1 MEYVESF
8 HFFSRTYEFDGL
20 VYDGTYREGSSASG
34 IAVEFGENDTGKIET
49 IVEGLCRIHGILSCH
64 GIDHKKYF
72 LRIDGFFQCC
82 DFVHHLFIDGEA
94 SGCIDDDQIVDIIP
108 VNFYVDD
115 DDVEDILAED
125 DFDEEEAFPESGDVD
140 VKVINKSEKEAV
152 SEETVKSED
161 GFKPADNADTTEDN
175 TETINLEEVK

>member
-64 GIDHKKYF
+64 GIDHEKDF

-94 SGCIDDDQIVDIIP
+94 SGCIDDDQIVVLFP
-108 VNFYVDD
+108 GFFYSVLSDFD
-115 DDVEDILAED
+115 RFFVFGFGIDGYTDLLAEHSQL
-125 DFDEEEAFPESGDVD
+125 FDGGRTVNVAGNEQGALGPFGAQHLRQFTRESGF
-140 VKVINKSEKEAV
+140 
-152 SEETVKSED
+152 TR
-161 GFKPADNADTTEDN
+161 T
-175 TETINLEEVK
+175 L